1 MGWMG
6 KPDITRAFATV
17 VKKHRTAKGMSQE
30 LLAEKADVHPI
41 YIGYIERSE
50 RNPTLKVAKAVAD
63 GLGVSLTEL
72 VAEAERIQKKAG

>member
-1 MGWMG
+1 M
-6 KPDITRAFATV
+6 
-17 VKKHRTAKGMSQE
+17 
-30 LLAEKADVHPI
+30 AEKADVHPI

-72 VAEAERIQKKAG
+72 VAEAERIQKKGA

>member
-1 MGWMG
+1 MG
-6 KPDITRAFATV
+6 KPDISKAFAAV
-17 VKKHRTAKGMSQE
+17 VRKHRTARGMSQE

-63 GLGVSLTEL
+63 ALSLSLTQMIS
-72 VAEAERIQKKAG
+72 EAEQIQKRRT